1 MDGGTAT
8 VLAALITGVFALLN
22 ILLKFRR
29 ENRDDHA
36 IVVGSLN
43 RLTSAVERVEEKV
56 DDHITDHARGMM

>member
-1 MDGGTAT
+1 MDTGTAT
-8 VLAALITGVFALLN
+8 VLAALITGIFALLN

>member
-8 VLAALITGVFALLN
+8 VLAALITGVFALIN
-22 ILLKFRR
+22 ILLKFRS